1 MSGVQIPVAPPF
13 IKIMVSIVNT
23 ASFQGAEPI
32 AVQVQAQFSNGLP
45 SFNIVGLADKSI
57 TESKERIRSALLSIG
72 LSLPSKRI
80 TINLSPA
87 NVKKF
92 GSHYDVAIVLAILV
106 ETGFISQEEINDY
119 IVMGEIGLDGSIKPV
134 TNILSACMHAVD
146 YKKNIILPYDNMDEA
161 SLVDNISIVAVKN
174 LFELIDIVT
183 GKRQRRKIVK
193 RKIENKQENVKD
205 FKDVLG
211 QKFAKRALEICAIG
225 GHNLLMIG
233 PPGSGKSMLAE
244 RLPSIMMPLCIDD
257 MIETMMIYSSTANI
271 PDSVL
276 CGIPPFR
283 SPHFT
288 ASAVSIVGGGNIM
301 MPGEISL
308 AHNGVLF
315 LDEMP
320 EFSRN
325 VLESLRQPIE
335 KKVVDI
341 ARASYHGQYKCDFQL
356 IGAMNPC
363 RCANVNQIDT
373 FCKKGI
379 ACTQSYMAKI
389 SGPILDRFDLTINLL
404 PVTTDE
410 LLFKSTEESSKDI
423 FKRVERAIEFVK
435 SQGRGKAASLCN
447 EYFKGDNV
455 FEDGCV
461 ELLAKLNKKNNNSA
475 RGYFRLLK
483 VARTIADMEQ
493 SQLIKQ
499 NHILEAYQFR
509 K

>member
-1 MSGVQIPVAPPF
+1 
-13 IKIMVSIVNT
+13 MVSVVNT
-23 ASFQGAEPI
+23 VSFHGAEPTE
-32 AVQVQAQFSNGLP
+32 VKVQAQFSNGLP

-57 TESKERIRSALLSIG
+57 TESKERIRSALISIG

-92 GSHYDVAIVLAILV
+92 GSHYDIAIVLAILV
-106 ETGFISQEEINDY
+106 ETGFISQEVVEDY
-119 IVMGEIGLDGSIKPV
+119 IMVGEIGLDGSIQSV
-134 TNILSACMHAVD
+134 NNVLSACLHAVD
-146 YKKNIILPYDNMDEA
+146 NKKNIVIPYANVDEA
-161 SLVDNISIVAVKN
+161 SLVDNISIVAVEN
-174 LFELIDIVT
+174 LFELIDVLL
-183 GKRQRRKIVK
+183 GKRQQRKIIK
-193 RKIENKQENVKD
+193 RNIDKANIKSKD
-205 FKDVLG
+205 YKDVLG
-211 QKFAKRALEICAIG
+211 QKLAKRAMEICATG

-244 RLPSIMMPLCIDD
+244 RLPSILPPLSMDEI
-257 MIETMMIYSSTANI
+257 IETMMIYSSSSNI
-271 PDSVL
+271 PDSIL
-276 CGIPPFR
+276 CGQRPFR

-288 ASAVSIVGGGNIM
+288 ASAVSIVGGGNVM

-341 ARASYHGQYKCDFQL
+341 SRASYHGQYNCNFQL

-363 RCANVNQIDT
+363 RCANVNQIDR

-379 ACTQSYMAKI
+379 SCFEGYMSKI
-389 SGPILDRFDLTINLL
+389 SGPILDRFDLTINLQPL
-404 PVTTDE
+404 TNDD
-410 LLFKSTEESSKDI
+410 LLSRSNEETSEQIYARVSK
-423 FKRVERAIEFVK
+423 AIEFVK
-435 SQGRGKAASLCN
+435 EQGRVRSCDLDDN
-447 EYFKGDNV
+447 YFKEKSV
-455 FEDGCV
+455 FEDGCI
-461 ELLAKLNKKNNNSA
+461 EILRKLNKKYSNSA

-483 VARTIADMEQ
+483 VSRTIADLEQ
-493 SQLIKQ
+493 SPIIKKS
-499 NHILEAYQFR
+499 HILEAYQF
-509 K
+509 KI